1 MVFCYFKEVNFINL
15 IDIITMIDKFEGRYR
30 FLSNFYPCKIE
41 HQGIK
46 YPSVENFYVAMK
58 VNDQQLINGTYYTP
72 GDFREMIARITNPAE
87 VKKLGSKVKLRTG
100 WDEKKLEVMNWAV
113 RQKFKEETLA
123 ELLLSTEDQEL
134 IEGTW
139 WHDKFWGICVCTKC
153 AGKGEN
159 HLGKILMEVREEL
172 KLSNQKPSIQDIIKD
187 KNKLN

>member
-1 MVFCYFKEVNFINL
+1 
-15 IDIITMIDKFEGRYR
+15 MIDKFEGRYR

-58 VNDQQLINGTYYTP
+58 VNDQQLINGIYYTP

-113 RQKFKEETLA
+113 RQKFKDETLS
-123 ELLLSTEDQEL
+123 EMLLSTGDQEL

-139 WHDKFWGICVCTKC
+139 WHDKFWGICICTKC
-153 AGKGEN
+153 ANKGDN
-159 HLGKILMEVREEL
+159 NLGKILMTVREEISL
-172 KLSNQKPSIQDIIKD
+172 QNQKPSIEDIIKD